1 MDLIIAHPVSLVS
14 GRKVTASAGISDL
27 CASTHVTTLSAS
39 QNFII
44 SQASAV
50 PYVFT
55 YFVNTDLSSIQAYL
69 SLPK

>member
-14 GRKVTASAGISDL
+14 GREVTASAGISDL
-27 CASTHVTTLSAS
+27 CASTHDTPSSAS

-44 SQASAV
+44 GQASAV